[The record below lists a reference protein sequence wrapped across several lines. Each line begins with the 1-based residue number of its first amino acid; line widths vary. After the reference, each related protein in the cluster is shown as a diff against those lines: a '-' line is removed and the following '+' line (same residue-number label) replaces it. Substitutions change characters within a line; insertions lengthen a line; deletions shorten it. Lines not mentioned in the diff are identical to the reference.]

1 MATDIEQELLEVFDA
16 VGSTMSPSPD
26 LADQVRSRVR
36 THRQRMAAVV
46 AVVVLAVGGVTVVV
60 ANHGLGKAPQ
70 QITAG
75 PQPRFRVSDSNVVAM
90 AVRGNT
96 LYVAT
101 NVYPKGLVTAYDRT
115 SGATVRNASL
125 PAGPSAIVVASDGTV
140 WVTFYPSNAGHR
152 AGVVEFSPTLSQRAV
167 LLTNDRY
174 LDAAPF
180 DVLPLGRGI
189 ALVATEQGTVEVTLP
204 RLGAAEPVQANRSN
218 AAVAES
224 AGHQFGSTTRLAA
237 LPNDAVATML
247 TSDGGQSR
255 LVLSKGSAQ
264 FNGTEMTIASSP
276 EGLWVTSGTG
286 NSASL
291 KLLDNTFAPLPTGE
305 AINTTSLPG
314 GADRV
319 WTSGR
324 TVWVATERRRVHL
337 TCFAYASPTSGP
349 SATITLPI
357 ADSVQRTDP
366 IATGDVT
373 IAPTGQT
380 VYVSSPYGI
389 TSYPVPAVCR

>member
-1 MATDIEQELLEVFDA
+1 MATDIDQELLEVFEA

-26 LADQVRSRVR
+26 LADQVRRGVR
-36 THRQRMAAVV
+36 TYRRRMAAVI
-46 AVVVLAVGGVTVVV
+46 AVVVLVASGLSVVV
-60 ANHGLGKAPQ
+60 ANQGLGKQ
-70 QITAG
+70 NQKITAG
-75 PQPRFRVSDSNVVAM
+75 PQPRFRVSDSNVVSM

-101 NVYPKGLVTAYDRT
+101 NAYPKGLVTAYDRI
-115 SGATVRNASL
+115 SGAIVGNASL
-125 PAGPSAIVVASDGTV
+125 PAGPSAIIVAADDTV

-152 AGVVEFSPTLSQRAV
+152 AGVAEFSPTLTQRAV

-180 DVLPLGRGI
+180 DVLPSGGGRATLATDSG
-189 ALVATEQGTVEVTLP
+189 LVDVRLP
-204 RLGAAEPVQANRSN
+204 RLDAAAPVQASRNN
-218 AAVAES
+218 AAVTTLPDQ
-224 AGHQFGSTTRLAA
+224 HFGLPTR
-237 LPNDAVATML
+237 VATLPDGIVARLL

-255 LVLSKGSAQ
+255 LILPKGSAQ

-286 NSASL
+286 DHASL
-291 KLLDNTFAPLPTGE
+291 QLLSSTLQPLPIDP
-305 AINTTSLPG
+305 INTASLPG

-324 TVWVATERRRVHL
+324 TVWVATERRRVRL
-337 TCFAYASPTSGP
+337 TCFDYEGPTGGP
-349 SATITLPI
+349 SSTITLPI

-373 IAPTGQT
+373 IAPTQQT